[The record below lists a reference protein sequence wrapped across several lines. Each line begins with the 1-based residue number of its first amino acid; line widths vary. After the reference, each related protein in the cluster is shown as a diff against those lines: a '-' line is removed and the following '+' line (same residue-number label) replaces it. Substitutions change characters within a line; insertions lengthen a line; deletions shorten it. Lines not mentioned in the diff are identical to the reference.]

1 MIVLLAVIVFI
12 AGSIY
17 KEFNGYPWEHV
28 RVKKEAV
35 TYMKTK
41 YNMDVK
47 VVGSSFNFK
56 FDNYIVQLYNIHDP
70 EKEIIRVE
78 KQRVYNEGRKAWEKR
93 LEDSYGMVYWS
104 KRINRELRKSYP
116 DFCNHKDIEKLFV
129 DYAYSTVPMGEGVSR
144 DKDGNGVLIPLKPDL
159 SGVLDVD
166 LKTKA
171 FSENF
176 LGELLSLIN
185 ELKTGQDEIDLFI
198 TGTREEDPSGDGKGK
213 TMLIEI
219 PYKEFERIN
228 SLEELKLRIRDF

>member
-1 MIVLLAVIVFI
+1 
-12 AGSIY
+12 
-17 KEFNGYPWEHV
+17 
-28 RVKKEAV
+28 
-35 TYMKTK
+35 MKTK

-47 VVGSSFNFK
+47 VVDSSFNFK

-70 EKEIIRVE
+70 AKEIIRVE
-78 KQRVYNEGRKAWEKR
+78 KQRIYNEERKAWEKR

-104 KRINRELRKSYP
+104 KRINRELRESYS

-129 DYAYSTVPMGEGVSR
+129 DYAYSTVPMGEGVGT
-144 DKDGNGVLIPLKPDL
+144 DKDENGVFIPLKPEL

-166 LKTKA
+166 LKTKD
-171 FSENF
+171 FSESF
-176 LGELLSLIN
+176 LGELLLLIN

-198 TGTREEDPSGDGKGK
+198 TGTREEDPSGDSKGK